1 MLLILFVMERTTL
14 VFNLNWR
21 NALKHYPPEI
31 RLEIYEGAIDYA
43 STGVVP
49 ELSQLAEIA
58 FQFIKIEIDKNNEKF
73 DKKIEARKNA
83 GSKGGKKR
91 SENQKSIAKDSKKD
105 FANNSKQGEAR
116 IANVAESEILDENN
130 ENEII
135 EPNGSNE
142 NQEKTLSESEKE
154 IFEEYVNTL
163 TNDVEYG
170 IWREEIMMKYGIKN
184 FKQAFKDFNCYLI
197 GSTLDSQVKNIEDY
211 KRIFFYNTSKFLSN
225 EAKILAPI
233 PNCQEIKRNGKRYV
247 LQYGEEILLPDNAP
261 PLPTDSLNYYWC
273 TSWNQWRKTY

>member
-1 MLLILFVMERTTL
+1 MERKTI
-14 VFNLNWR
+14 VFNLKWKD
-21 NALKHYPPEI
+21 ALQSYPADI
-31 RLEIYEGAIDYA
+31 RLEVYEAVLNYA
-43 STGVVP
+43 SMGEVS
-49 ELSQLAEIA
+49 ELSPLAMMA
-58 FQFIKIEIDKNNEKF
+58 FNFIKPEIDANSEKF

-83 GSKGGKKR
+83 GRKGGLAN
-91 SENQKSIAKDSKKD
+91 SSKTSK
-105 FANNSKQGEAR
+105 SKQNKQNKQTQAN
-116 IANVAESEILDENN
+116 IAEY
-130 ENEII
+130 ENEYEYEII
-135 EPNGSNE
+135 PSNE
-142 NQEKTLSESEKE
+142 GENKEKTLSESKKE
-154 IFEEYVNTL
+154 IFEEYVNPL
-163 TNDVEYG
+163 TNDVEHG
-170 IWREEIMMKYGIKN
+170 IWREEMMMKYGIKN